1 MNIRTL
7 PLIRLLVVFVA
18 GIVTADSFPV
28 TMNQYKL
35 IGVSLL
41 IIALIL
47 TIFNWLRT
55 WYPSRWIIGFIVMPA
70 VFSAGLLI
78 TLRYQTVRMT
88 DPLASLPQPQSWIA
102 EITAL
107 PDHRANSIRVKANL
121 LSVATS
127 DGMQPVSTGLLL
139 YLPVNTGKVPQV
151 GDLIA
156 GVSRLVPV
164 PGPLNPGAFNYK
176 EYLARKGVLRQGWMP
191 AQSFI
196 ILDTQAP
203 RTIVYYSELIRSR
216 LLNIISRKLS
226 DQKVNAVASAILL
239 GYDELLDPE
248 LRRTYSGTGAM
259 HVLCVS
265 GLHVGIF
272 YALFAA
278 LLFPLSRNRR
288 GETIKTIIL
297 LLLIWGYASVT
308 GLSASVA
315 RSATMFTFV
324 AIGKGFQRRTSVL
337 NSLLASA
344 FFLLSL
350 NPYLLFEAG
359 FQLSYAAVTGIVTFQ
374 PVLAQW
380 WPARNKIIV
389 YIRDLLTVSVAAQM
403 FTVPIIIA
411 GFHQFPNY
419 FILSNI
425 VVIPLSFLILV
436 SGMATLAFSWVPIAG
451 DLFSWL
457 LGHFIWMMNGGVTII
472 EKLPGA
478 VTYIPVFGPAD
489 TWLLFLAVTGLLF
502 WLVMKYKPGLIITL
516 FALLLLTISIQIQ
529 RFNYS
534 KQKTLIIADGGRHVL
549 AGTIEGRKA
558 LWIGSSATAPL
569 FSLNGLNQHYAIGNG
584 NWLYESLPQQS
595 ETENGHFKMLGGK
608 RLVIIDSTF
617 RVPKTESRLKAD
629 LVIVGQRPRIQPEWV
644 VHRIEGASWVLCG
657 SLSEYRRRQ
666 WDKACTKSNARVHRI
681 DSLGALE
688 ISLR

>member
-7 PLIRLLVVFVA
+7 PLVRLLVVFVA
-18 GIVTADSFPV
+18 GILTADSFPE
-28 TMNQYKL
+28 TMNHGAW
-35 IGVSLL
+35 IGVGLL
-41 IIALIL
+41 ILALAW
-47 TIFNWLRT
+47 TIFNWLKT
-55 WYPSRWIIGFIVMPA
+55 WYPSRWIISFVVMPA
-70 VFSAGLLI
+70 VFSAGLLV
-78 TLRYQTVRMT
+78 TLRYQSANMT
-88 DPLASLPQPQSWIA
+88 DPLASMPKPETWVA

-107 PDHRANSIRVKANL
+107 PDYRTNSIRIKASL
-121 LSVATS
+121 ISVLTSEGIQPAT
-127 DGMQPVSTGLLL
+127 TGLLL
-139 YLPVNTGKVPQV
+139 YLPVTTKQVPQV

-156 GVSRLVPV
+156 GVSRLVPI
-164 PGPLNPGAFNYK
+164 PEPLNPGAFNYK

-191 AQSFI
+191 EGSFS
-196 ILDTQAP
+196 ILSAKAP
-203 RTIVYYSELIRSR
+203 RNIIYYSELVRSH
-216 LLNIISRKLS
+216 LLKIIGQKLTDRKI
-226 DQKVNAVASAILL
+226 NAVASAILL

-278 LLFPLSRNRR
+278 LLFPLSRSRR
-288 GETIKTIIL
+288 GEVVKTIIL
-297 LLLIWGYASVT
+297 LLLIWSYACVT

-344 FFLLSL
+344 FFLLSI
-350 NPYLLFEAG
+350 NPYFLYEAG
-359 FQLSYAAVTGIVTFQ
+359 FQLSYAAVAGIVTFQ

-380 WPARNKIIV
+380 WPARNKVLI

-419 FILSNI
+419 FILSNA

-436 SGMATLAFSWVPIAG
+436 SGMATLAFSWVPVAG
-451 DLFSWL
+451 DLLSWL
-457 LGHFIWMMNGGVTII
+457 LGHLIWLMNGGVTMI
-472 EKLPGA
+472 EKLPGS

-489 TWLLFLAVTGLLF
+489 TLLLFLAVTGLLF
-502 WLVMKYKPGLIITL
+502 WLVMRIKTGLIFSLI
-516 FALLLLTISIQIQ
+516 ALLLMAVSIQIQ
-529 RFNYS
+529 RFNYANQE
-534 KQKTLIIADGGRHVL
+534 KLIIADGGRHLL

-558 LWIGSSATAPL
+558 RWIGSSATPPL
-569 FSLNGLNQHYAIGNG
+569 FSLNSLNQHYAIDPE
-584 NWLYESLPQQS
+584 NWLYESLSSQVGAA
-595 ETENGHFKMLGGK
+595 TGHFIIVGGK

-617 RVPKTESRLKAD
+617 RIPKTNSRLKAD
-629 LVIVGQRPRIQPEWV
+629 LVIVGPRPRVQPEWV

-666 WDKACTKSNARVHRI
+666 WEETCRKSNAKVHRI